1 MKIYKKYIF
10 FISYRIKLQFLV
22 IFLDIVNKYDEINS
36 NFMQLCITQTCFNN
50 RMSSCN
56 KNHEV
61 FFVS

>member
-36 NFMQLCITQTCFNN
+36 NFMQL
-50 RMSSCN
+50 
-56 KNHEV
+56 
-61 FFVS
+61 